1 MNVDWRGQNFDWIK
15 VDHTSIIDEHEGRVH
30 EMPTGGHP
38 PSLFAFLVAELNN
51 STTKQKG
58 GTGILGIID
67 DETTS
72 KTLFAAEE
80 PLFWE
85 FLIWPGPRAPLTFL
99 WDQNSQSCLLPLARG
114 LAEILR

>member
-30 EMPTGGHP
+30 GVPTGGHP
-38 PSLFAFLVAELNN
+38 SSLFTFLVAELNH
-51 STTKQKG
+51 STAEQRG

-67 DETTS
+67 DES
-72 KTLFAAEE
+72 KSKWLFHAEE
-80 PLFWE
+80 PSFWE

-99 WDQNSQSCLLPLARG
+99 RDQNSQS
-114 LAEILR
+114 